1 MTGPLPDYGEQTKI
15 SKFVRQVKVEA
26 PPPRRISES
35 KQSELSFKR

>member
-26 PPPRRISES
+26 PPRRISES